1 MKSAEGSRRVL
12 VTCPPDV
19 RRWLEETARFN
30 GGTMSSE
37 AVRAMRAQMA
47 RERAANDHAAAP
59 E

>member
-37 AVRAMRAQMA
+37 AVRALRRAMEAEAA
-47 RERAANDHAAAP
+47 RKLAAA